1 MKQGENT
8 LGKIFKNFLPYWKS
22 VLAVIVLLVVQAS
35 CDLALPQYTSD
46 IIDTGIQNSGIE
58 HILPEKMT
66 AEEYGYAQLFMKDK
80 ETELF
85 RKAYEK
91 EGKYYTLSESGREN
105 ADELDDRLI
114 IPIMMDYSMSMLP
127 VDTFKEMLSSQT
139 SGEAEPSAGAVKYDD
154 ISVEKIGAMFGVKL
168 SPFTRTQTDADN
180 NETEIECVDT
190 RPMFKKLIE
199 GTQLSVG
206 GGLETPV
213 KIEKKQLL
221 KSREAMQ
228 DEIDALGV
236 DTMKS
241 SGIAFAVKCD
251 RGAGVDV
258 DSIQTGYL
266 WISGLKM
273 LGIAFVL
280 TVAAILVGFFASRVG
295 ASVGM
300 DLRSKVFRNVIGF
313 SNAEIDRFSTASLI
327 TRTTNDIQQIQMVAV
342 MLLRMVLYAP
352 IIGAGGIIKVVNT
365 GANMWW
371 VIALAVV
378 AIMLTVAVLMGVAMP
393 KFKLM
398 QKLVD
403 RVNLVSREILTGIPV
418 IRAFGRERQ
427 EEERFDEANRDLT
440 RTTLFTNRVMTFMMP
455 IMTVIM
461 NLVSVL
467 IVWVASG
474 QINDGNMQV
483 GEMTAFI
490 TYSMQIIISFL
501 MLTMMS
507 IMLPRAAVAAGR
519 IDEVVNTKSSITDS
533 DKAETLSS
541 HDGVVEFRD
550 VEFKYPGAE
559 ENVLENINFTAKP
572 GETTAIIGSTGSGKS
587 TLVNLIPR
595 LYDVTG
601 GAILVDGKD
610 IRKLTMS
617 SLRDEIGYVPQKGI
631 LFSGTIE
638 SNLKFGNKEAD
649 QAEIE
654 KAAQIAQATEFIEQK
669 HDKYQS
675 EIAQGGTNVSGGQ
688 KQRLSIARAIAKNPK
703 IYIFDDSFSA
713 LDMKTDAALRRAL
726 SESVADSTVII
737 VAQRISTIMDAEQ
750 IIVLDEGK
758 IAGIGTHEELLKSCE
773 AYLEIAKS
781 QLSEKELG
789 LGKDGESNG

>member
-1 MKQGENT
+1 M
-8 LGKIFKNFLPYWKS
+8 GKIFKNFLPYWKS
-22 VLAVIVLLVVQAS
+22 VLAVIVLLIIQAS
-35 CDLALPQYTSD
+35 CDLALPQYTSN

-58 HILPEKMT
+58 HILPEKMS
-66 AEEYGYAQLFMKDK
+66 ANEYEYAQLFMKDK
-80 ETELF
+80 EIKLF
-85 RKAYEK
+85 KKAYEK
-91 EGKYYTLSESGREN
+91 DGGYYTLSESGREN
-105 ADELDDRLI
+105 AAELDEQLI

-139 SGEAEPSAGAVKYDD
+139 AGDNPTSPSTNYDD
-154 ISVEKIGAMFGVKL
+154 ISVEDIGKLFGVELK
-168 SPFTRTQTDADN
+168 PFTRVQSDADG
-180 NETEIECVDT
+180 NETEVECIDT
-190 RPMFKKLIE
+190 RPLFCELVA
-199 GTQLSVG
+199 GAQLSLG
-206 GGLETPV
+206 GEMVIPV
-213 KIEKKQLL
+213 KIEKDKLL
-221 KSREAMQ
+221 QSRKSMEN
-228 DEIDALGV
+228 EIDALGA
-236 DTMKS
+236 DTMMS
-241 SGIAFAVKCD
+241 SGIAFAAKCD
-251 RGAGVDV
+251 REAGVDV
-258 DSIQTGYL
+258 DVVQTNYL
-266 WISGLKM
+266 WTSGFKM
-273 LGIAFVL
+273 LAIALVL
-280 TVAAILVGFFASRVG
+280 TVASILVGYFASRVG

-300 DLRSKVFRNVIGF
+300 DMRSKVFKNVIGF
-313 SNAEIDRFSTASLI
+313 SNAEIDKFSTASLI

-352 IIGAGGIIKVVNT
+352 IIGIGGVIKVINT
-365 GANMWW
+365 GASMWW
-371 VIALAVV
+371 VIALAVA
-378 AIMLTVAVLMGVAMP
+378 AIMIVVLTLMGVAMP

-418 IRAFGRERQ
+418 IRAFGREKQ
-427 EEERFDEANRDLT
+427 EEERFDEANKELT
-440 RTTLFTNRVMTFMMP
+440 KTTLFTNRVMTFMMP
-455 IMTVIM
+455 IMTVLM

-467 IVWVASG
+467 IVWVAAG
-474 QINDGNMQV
+474 HINDGNMQV

-519 IDEVVNTKSSITDS
+519 IDEVVNTKSTITDS
-533 DKAETLSS
+533 ENAEELKS
-541 HDGVVEFRD
+541 HDGVVEFKNVAFR
-550 VEFKYPGAE
+550 YPGAE
-559 ENVLENINFTAKP
+559 ENVLEGISFRANP

-595 LYDVTG
+595 LYDVTEG
-601 GAILVDGKD
+601 EISVDGKD
-610 IRKLTMS
+610 IRSLTMQ

-638 SNLKFGNKEAD
+638 SNLKFGNKNATQKDMENA
-649 QAEIE
+649 AE
-654 KAAQIAQATEFIEQK
+654 IAQATEFIEQK

-713 LDMKTDAALRRAL
+713 LDMKTDAVLRKAL
-726 SESVADSTVII
+726 SESVSDSTVII

-758 IAGIGTHEELLKSCE
+758 IAGIGTHEELLRSCDS
-773 AYLEIAKS
+773 YLEIAKS